1 MGKMDDKKLED
12 IADRLHLFLP
22 FFYRKVLTWHK
33 NSEGFNP
40 AHYMIMG
47 ILMSE
52 DSMSMSELGRRICM
66 SKPGMTFLTDRL
78 ISDGK
83 LERTDD
89 PKDRRIINVS
99 LTQDGKAFMRKHRI
113 EEREE
118 MKNNLS
124 KLSDDDLEALCAS
137 LDKIKEIVTKICEE
151 E

>member
-1 MGKMDDKKLED
+1 M
-12 IADRLHLFLP
+12 
-22 FFYRKVLTWHK
+22 TWHK
-33 NSEGFNP
+33 NSEGLNP
-40 AHYMIMG
+40 GHYMIMA

-52 DSMSMSELGRRICM
+52 ESMSMSELGRRICM

-89 PKDRRIINVS
+89 PRDRRIINVS

-124 KLSDDDLEALCAS
+124 KLSDDDLEVLCAS

>member
-1 MGKMDDKKLED
+1 MDDKKLED

-22 FFYRKVLTWHK
+22 FFYRKVMTWHK
-33 NSEGFNP
+33 NSDGLN
-40 AHYMIMG
+40 AVHYMIMG

-66 SKPGMTFLTDRL
+66 SKPGMTFVTDRL
-78 ISDGK
+78 INDGK

-113 EEREE
+113 EEKEE
-118 MKNNLS
+118 MKKNLS
-124 KLSDDDLEALCAS
+124 KLGDDDLEALCAS